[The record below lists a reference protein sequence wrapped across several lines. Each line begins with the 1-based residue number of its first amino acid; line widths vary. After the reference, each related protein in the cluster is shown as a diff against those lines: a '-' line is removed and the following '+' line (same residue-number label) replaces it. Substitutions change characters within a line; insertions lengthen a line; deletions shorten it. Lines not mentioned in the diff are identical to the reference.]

1 MGLGAG
7 ALLLV
12 AGVVLTYGVD
22 ADIPYIDDGAI
33 GSMLMAAGVVLLAVG
48 LVVHVAKTTDGGM
61 TDAGAGLLLFGVGAV
76 LAFAL
81 DIDVPFVWDWALGV
95 ILMVGGAVAMAA
107 AVYMQHQQTRTKRVV
122 HDRYGAP
129 YDSNRS
135 F

>member
-1 MGLGAG
+1 
-7 ALLLV
+7 
-12 AGVVLTYGVD
+12 
-22 ADIPYIDDGAI
+22 
-33 GSMLMAAGVVLLAVG
+33 VVLLAVG

-61 TDAGAGLLLFGVGAV
+61 TDAGAGLLMFGVGAV

-81 DIDVPFVWDWALGV
+81 DVDVPFVWDWALGV
-95 ILMVGGAVAMAA
+95 ILMIGGAVAMAA
-107 AVYMQHQQTRTKRVV
+107 AVFMQHQQTRTRRVV